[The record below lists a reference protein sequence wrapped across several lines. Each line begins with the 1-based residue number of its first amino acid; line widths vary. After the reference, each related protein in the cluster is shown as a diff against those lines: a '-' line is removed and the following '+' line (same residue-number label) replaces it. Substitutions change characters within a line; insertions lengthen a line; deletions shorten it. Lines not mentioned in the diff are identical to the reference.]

1 MSVQKILTGTLSGL
15 VAGVAIGLLIAPA
28 SGKDTRQ
35 KISDTAD
42 NWKRKFRRFKGHAGE
57 ELDELQSIFEGEVDG
72 LKDDVRARVLKLI
85 ESSRHSYNTL
95 KDEVTTVS
103 AS

>member
-28 SGKDTRQ
+28 SGKETRQ
-35 KISDTAD
+35 KITDTAD
-42 NWKRKFRRFKGHAGE
+42 NLKRKFRRFRGHAGD
-57 ELDELQSIFEGEVDG
+57 ELDELQAIFEGEVGG
-72 LKDDVRARVLKLI
+72 LKEDVRARVLKLI
-85 ESSRHSYNTL
+85 ESSKHSYNHL
-95 KDEVTTVS
+95 KEEITAAS

>member
-1 MSVQKILTGTLSGL
+1 MSVQKILVGTLSGL
-15 VAGVAIGLLIAPA
+15 VAGVAIGLLVAPA
-28 SGKDTRQ
+28 SGRETRQ
-35 KISDTAD
+35 KITDTAD
-42 NWKRKFRRFKGHAGE
+42 TWKRKLRRLRGHAGQ

-85 ESSRHSYNTL
+85 ESSKSSYNHL
-95 KDEVTTVS
+95 KEEAASVS

>member
-28 SGKDTRQ
+28 SGKETRQ
-35 KISDTAD
+35 KISDTAGD
-42 NWKRKFRRFKGHAGE
+42 WKRRIRRFRGQAGQ

-85 ESSRHSYNTL
+85 ESSKHSYNSL
-95 KDEVTTVS
+95 KEEMSAATV
-103 AS
+103 